1 MLNKTIERA
10 IPGYRKGHDIKP
22 FLYPDLVYGSK
33 MVEKLINYVMVKGKK
48 SVARQVV
55 YDAFQ
60 IMEKKSGE
68 PGLEVFYKGL
78 TNCMPK
84 LETRSRRVGGS
95 AYQVPYEVPEDRQKT
110 LALRWLIQAAR
121 MRGEKTMAERL
132 AGELMDAAQS
142 QGKAHEKKLDAHRMA
157 EANRPFAHYRW

>member
-1 MLNKTIERA
+1 MLNKVLEKT
-10 IPGYRKGHDIKP
+10 IPGYRKGRDSRP
-22 FLYPDLVYGSK
+22 FLYPDLVHGSK
-33 MVEKLINYVMVKGKK
+33 MVEKLINYVMRKGEK

-55 YDAFQ
+55 YDAFTLIEQ
-60 IMEKKSGE
+60 KSGE
-68 PGLEVFYKGL
+68 PGLEVFYKAL

-110 LALRWLIQAAR
+110 LSLRWLIHAAR
-121 MRGEKTMAERL
+121 ARGEKTMRERL
-132 AGELMDAAQS
+132 AGELMDAAQG